1 MNAPVLRLNAANS
14 RKVIAAARLLDSD
27 KPGEVLAS
35 ARGMGRI
42 ILASL
47 GNSDDRNWQEL
58 AGYCACRRRELDA
71 RDWLFVCD
79 MAFAKKNLRATPE
92 QENRLRS
99 IATRLEAGEI

>member
-1 MNAPVLRLNAANS
+1 MSAPVLRLDADQS

-47 GNSDDRNWQEL
+47 DNSDDRNWQEL
-58 AGYCACRRRELDA
+58 ARYCACRRRELDA

-79 MAFAKKNLRATPE
+79 MAFANLRPTPE
-92 QENRLRS
+92 QEDRLRS